1 MDFGVDCAAPPPDL
15 PAAVAKLAKLPGT
28 SFLVA
33 PLAHPRYRRDHKR
46 PRDEPM
52 TRSDLVLNS
61 TQWGKHVV
69 GKVSPWLQLDSPH
82 EAIRRR
88 SEEAFRE
95 EVAWAAHLGLS
106 FLLLPPPSP
115 GGCTN
120 YARLVQWACLATQH
134 IKFLVRVP
142 IAAAV
147 EDDDDGGGG
156 TPGSTAAAEDRGPW
170 ACWDRLRTLC
180 EQSASLCVALEIGID
195 LPESDAELR
204 RWCGEPVAMLL
215 LPTSTFLLNKKGY
228 PALPRKHQAA
238 VQSLMAYRPRIVLS
252 GREDGGRGPADAEG
266 IGAHLQYMQY
276 LASKLPPLSEQAR
289 HEAPYYDYL
298 QAPLQP
304 LADDLESSTYE
315 TFEQDPVKYKQY
327 QAAVRLAVTDRH
339 AADGPP
345 AVVMVLGAGRGPLVA
360 ASLAAAGEAGRPV
373 KVYALDKNANAV
385 VTLRNR
391 CRNEPLWAAHVTV
404 VSGDMRHWASPVSAD
419 IIVSELLG
427 SWGDNELSPECL
439 DGAMRYLKPGGIS
452 IPCEYVSTIAPL
464 SSSKLWNEVRGQR
477 ELKHF
482 ETTYV
487 VKVHNAYQMAPSQPV
502 FTFDHPG
509 AGWAD
514 GWAADKPPPDNSRSA
529 TLAFEVPVG
538 GRLHGFV
545 GYFHATL
552 YKDVIISTDPATESV
567 GMFSWFPLYMPLRH
581 PVLVPDGGRVSAHFW
596 RHVGPG
602 KVWYEWALLEPQA
615 SPIHNPNGRSAH
627 IGL

>member
-134 IKFLVRVP
+134 VKFLVRVP

-215 LPTSTFLLNKKGY
+215 LPTSTFLLNTKGY

-252 GREDGGRGPADAEG
+252 HTIHTKPAPAMYGTRQWVGTAKKQMPFAGTQNAAQVDASARTLALHVDATSLTRTGR
-266 IGAHLQYMQY
+266 
-276 LASKLPPLSEQAR
+276 
-289 HEAPYYDYL
+289 
-298 QAPLQP
+298 
-304 LADDLESSTYE
+304 SSL
-315 TFEQDPVKYKQY
+315 
-327 QAAVRLAVTDRH
+327 RAVTH
-339 AADGPP
+339 SAA
-345 AVVMVLGAGRGPLVA
+345 
-360 ASLAAAGEAGRPV
+360 
-373 KVYALDKNANAV
+373 K
-385 VTLRNR
+385 
-391 CRNEPLWAAHVTV
+391 
-404 VSGDMRHWASPVSAD
+404 
-419 IIVSELLG
+419 
-427 SWGDNELSPECL
+427 
-439 DGAMRYLKPGGIS
+439 
-452 IPCEYVSTIAPL
+452 
-464 SSSKLWNEVRGQR
+464 
-477 ELKHF
+477 
-482 ETTYV
+482 
-487 VKVHNAYQMAPSQPV
+487 
-502 FTFDHPG
+502 
-509 AGWAD
+509 
-514 GWAADKPPPDNSRSA
+514 
-529 TLAFEVPVG
+529 
-538 GRLHGFV
+538 
-545 GYFHATL
+545 
-552 YKDVIISTDPATESV
+552 
-567 GMFSWFPLYMPLRH
+567 
-581 PVLVPDGGRVSAHFW
+581 
-596 RHVGPG
+596 
-602 KVWYEWALLEPQA
+602 
-615 SPIHNPNGRSAH
+615 
-627 IGL
+627 